1 MATQLTVTATEANRN
16 FSSLLDRVKRGEV
29 VDITSHGKTVAELRP
44 KLPRHD
50 SDEARRK
57 AVHELLAHLATVEP
71 VTVGPWNRNDLYDRD

>member
-16 FSSLLDRVKRGEV
+16 FSSLLERVKRGEV

-44 KLPRHD
+44 KLPRQT

-57 AVHELLAHLATVEP
+57 AVQELLAHLATVEA